1 MLKIIGKWL
10 ISLSF
15 VAVGVTHFTDPEPFL
30 AIMPQALPWHLELVY
45 LSGFFEIVGGLGL
58 LFPTTQKRAA
68 WGLLALLVAV
78 FPANINMLVNEV
90 YIGDMPQEKWL
101 LWLRIPFQLIFA
113 WGVSWAGEIWPKP
126 RSEVNE

>member
-78 FPANINMLVNEV
+78 FPANINMLVNETPER
-90 YIGDMPQEKWL
+90 IQCSTQRIDIRPEAARERHTAL
-101 LWLRIPFQLIFA
+101 LIR
-113 WGVSWAGEIWPKP
+113 
-126 RSEVNE
+126 